1 MDYNLNRFKEV
12 QSTDYPI
19 ALEEIKSGCKKS
31 HWMWYIFPQLKDL
44 GYSPTAKYYGIEGK
58 DEANAY
64 LADEILKNRLIEI
77 SNALLSL
84 ETSNATEVFGYPDD
98 LKLKSC
104 MTLFFLVAPQIDIF
118 EKVLEKFFAG
128 ERDEK
133 TLDLLGTE

>member
-31 HWMWYIFPQLKDL
+31 HWMWYIFPQLKDQ

-64 LADEILKNRLIEI
+64 LAEEILKNRLI
-77 SNALLSL
+77 

-98 LKLKSC
+98 LKS
-104 MTLFFLVAPQIDIF
+104 AYDR
-118 EKVLEKFFAG
+118 E
-128 ERDEK
+128 
-133 TLDLLGTE
+133 DLTK